1 MLFDP
6 VTIWPCPP
14 LIVTQVLPS
23 WPLIVWIPKA
33 RLHWGRDPNAIQHC
47 VMGALWPLGALQ
59 QEHVHCEIRG
69 LSDLRSQTHELSCTL
84 VSTPTHTPYLPVLG
98 CLCRDWLS
106 FVVFSLMFEQR
117 VRSWRELPLRWA
129 DFGALHRNELSGAL
143 GGLTR
148 VRRFCQ
154 DDAHIFCTPEQ
165 VGKQADDLS
174 FLNQG
179 MFKWDRRCKR
189 DPRGT
194 AFQWLDGL
202 CKWLLRHSRKL

>member
-84 VSTPTHTPYLPVLG
+84 VNTHTHTHLTYLCSGVFAETDSPLLCSAWCLSSAFARGESSLCDGPTSGRCIVTSSPVL
-98 CLCRDWLS
+98 WE
-106 FVVFSLMFEQR
+106 VSLAFAGSARM
-117 VRSWRELPLRWA
+117 
-129 DFGALHRNELSGAL
+129 
-143 GGLTR
+143 TR
-148 VRRFCQ
+148 TYFAHLNRYANRQMISRF
-154 DDAHIFCTPEQ
+154 
-165 VGKQADDLS
+165 
-174 FLNQG
+174 
-179 MFKWDRRCKR
+179 
-189 DPRGT
+189 
-194 AFQWLDGL
+194 
-202 CKWLLRHSRKL
+202 